1 MGATY
6 SYITRYTR
14 YTPHSGIRL
23 TLTLNPFNEMNINHV
38 NKQDIRH
45 TIVSHAGQ
53 DAWPGWAMPVVYH
66 GTLFLLFLVAWAGAG
81 CFAKV
86 R

>member
-1 MGATY
+1 MK
-6 SYITRYTR
+6 
-14 YTPHSGIRL
+14 
-23 TLTLNPFNEMNINHV
+23 INHL

-86 R
+86 RRRFLIGFRGVNRLFGARCFAKVRMRCLIGL